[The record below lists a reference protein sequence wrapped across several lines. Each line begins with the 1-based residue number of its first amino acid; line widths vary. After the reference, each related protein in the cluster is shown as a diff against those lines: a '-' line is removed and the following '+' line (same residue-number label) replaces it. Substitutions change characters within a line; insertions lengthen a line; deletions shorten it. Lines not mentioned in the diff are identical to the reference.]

1 MKKEKVLKELKE
13 IAQELNVDWKDS
25 KVLLRYNEK
34 HPEGISIEICK
45 VLIHPVYFPKD
56 QCQYIPEVAC
66 EWPEET
72 GEIPWYDL

>member
-1 MKKEKVLKELKE
+1 MV
-13 IAQELNVDWKDS
+13 
-25 KVLLRYNEK
+25 
-34 HPEGISIEICK
+34 ICYSSNRK
-45 VLIHPVYFPKD
+45 LIHPVYFPKD